1 MSGSSTFAADA
12 AVSLLGVTKSFGAMR
27 AVEELDLAIPRG
39 ALYGFIGPNGAGKTT
54 TIRMIMSIL
63 FPDAGRLSVLGRA
76 SALEAKDRIGYLPEE
91 RGLYR
96 KMRVGEMLAYLA
108 RLKGASRQGLDTRIR
123 TALERLDLGAAERKR
138 CDELSKGML
147 QKVQFIGA
155 TIHAPELLIL
165 DEPFSGLDPVSTR
178 QLKELVVAEHRR
190 GATVLFSTHVM
201 PQAEEICRHVVMIH
215 RGRKVLD
222 GEIESIQSR
231 YPTRTIHFAPLDPR
245 ADLGALSALPGVERV
260 ERTSRGCE
268 IVLEEGASAEHA
280 MRQIVAAVAPA
291 RIELARPRLEDV
303 FIDIVARGDAA
314 LEAALREGA
323 AAAAEGTAGDS
334 AREAAGVSR

>member
-1 MSGSSTFAADA
+1 VT
-12 AVSLLGVTKSFGAMR
+12 LLGVTKSFGAMR
-27 AVEELDLAIPRG
+27 AVEDLDLAIPRG

-54 TIRMIMSIL
+54 TIRMIMAIL

-96 KMRVGEMLAYLA
+96 KMRVGDMLAYLA
-108 RLKGASRQGLDTRIR
+108 RLKGARRQGLDKRIR
-123 TALERLDLGAAERKR
+123 AALERLDLGAAERKR

-155 TIHAPELLIL
+155 TIHEPELLML

-178 QLKELVVAEHRR
+178 QLKELVIAEHRR

-201 PQAEEICRHVVMIH
+201 PQAEEICRHIVMIH

-222 GEIESIQSR
+222 GEIASIKSR
-231 YPTRTIHFAPLDPR
+231 YPTRTIHFAPLDR
-245 ADLGALSALPGVERV
+245 GADLGPLGALPEVERV
-260 ERTSRGCE
+260 ERTSAGWDL
-268 IVLEEGASAEHA
+268 VLAEGAAPEQA
-280 MRQIVAAVAPA
+280 MRRIVAAVAPE
-291 RIELARPRLEDV
+291 RIELARPRLEDI
-303 FIDIVARGDAA
+303 FIDIVAPGNSA
-314 LEAALREGA
+314 LGA
-323 AAAAEGTAGDS
+323 APHDGAPTEQR
-334 AREAAGVSR
+334 AREAARVAP